1 MPQVDKE
8 LREAIDSSALS
19 PVLEAQRSRRV
30 FLDRWRRRAGELV
43 YCEGDA
49 CHVALLGEMLVEL
62 GIAEPDDLLANLRG
76 GCPMSGP
83 VGYESLYSPSLGD
96 PELSVAELI
105 RRQPDVLARVR
116 RAVRGESDS
125 NREAIWASVQKEV
138 DRGFMVELA
147 EPPTNSVFLRRFMV
161 AQLKADQK
169 GWQTKLRACDDGRMA
184 LVNKAVHMATKVK
197 LDTVDVFV
205 EVARQLAQQASGR
218 FAGAAFYSVG
228 LDHRDAYRQMKARN
242 DVICRCVVAEGPDGL
257 LRFFRLDRLSFGEAA
272 SVVHYNAF
280 ARVLARVV
288 RRGLSLPLLQ
298 YYDDFACPCRLEDDL
313 VLADTLELLGG
324 ILRTSFNDEKTS
336 QGNSFQHL
344 GLIFSIDGEGVHVSL
359 SEPRKEKLVFV
370 LEGVLARDSLAPGEA
385 ASLAGKLGF
394 ASSSLFGKVGRVP
407 LQPLFRR
414 ANAASTYRDFKLGRE
429 LRVSLQWWV
438 DVLRSEVRVFEKS
451 VPLDPVSPDMGTR
464 CVLFTDACPKGLGAV
479 LVVLTDGVVSSVE
492 YYSCPVPARASGLPI
507 HALEFAAVSVA
518 FGLWFKEMTGVQV
531 SVWVDNNVVLASL
544 VQGQSRARMLLA
556 PVHRLWQGIARA
568 KARVWFERVSSE
580 MNIADLPS
588 RLVHSWASV
597 PFLGRC
603 PVRRVPS
610 IRTIDEAVADLSVPG
625 TLQCTSVP

>member
-1 MPQVDKE
+1 MPQVDEE

-19 PVLEAQRSRRV
+19 PVLEAQRRRRA
-30 FLDRWRRRAGELV
+30 FLDRWRSRAGELV
-43 YCEGDA
+43 YNEGDA
-49 CHVALLGEMLVEL
+49 CHVALLGEMLAEL
-62 GIAEPDDLLANLRG
+62 RIAEPDSLLANLKE
-76 GCPMSGP
+76 GCPMAGP
-83 VGYESLYSPSLGD
+83 VGYASLYSPSLGD
-96 PELSVAELI
+96 PELSVEELI

-116 RAVRGESDS
+116 RAVRGESVA
-125 NREAIWASVQKEV
+125 NKGAIWASVQKEV
-138 DRGFMVELA
+138 DRGFMVELV
-147 EPPTNSVFLRRFMV
+147 EPPTNAVFLRRFMV
-161 AQLKADQK
+161 SQLKADQK

-184 LVNKAVHMATKVK
+184 LVNKAVHMTTRVR

-205 EVARQLAQQASGR
+205 EVARQLAQQASGKY
-218 FAGAAFYSVG
+218 AGTAFYSVG
-228 LDHRDAYRQMKARN
+228 LDHRDAYRQMKAQN

-280 ARVLARVV
+280 AKILARVV
-288 RRGLSLPLLQ
+288 RSGLSLPLLQ

-313 VLADTLELLGG
+313 VLADILELLGG
-324 ILRTSFNDEKTS
+324 ILRTSFNDEKTT
-336 QGNSFQHL
+336 QGSSFRHL
-344 GLIFSIDGEGVHVSL
+344 GLIFLIDGDGVHVSL

-370 LEGVLARDSLAPGEA
+370 LKGVLARDSLAPGEA

-414 ANAASTYRDFKLGRE
+414 ANASSTYRDFKLGRE

-438 DVLRSEVRVFEKS
+438 DVLRSEVRVFQKS
-451 VPLDPVSPDMGTR
+451 IPLHPVSPDTGTR
-464 CVLFTDACPKGLGAV
+464 CVLFTDACPRGLGAV
-479 LVVLTDGVVSSVE
+479 LVVLMEGVVSSVE
-492 YYSCPVPARASGLPI
+492 YYSCPVPARAVGLPI

-518 FGLWFKEMTGVQV
+518 FGLWFKEMAGVQV

-556 PVHRLWQGIARA
+556 PVHRLWQDIARA

-588 RLVHSWASV
+588 RLAHSWASV
-597 PFLGRC
+597 PFLGRW
-603 PVRRVPS
+603 PVRRVPGPL
-610 IRTIDEAVADLSVPG
+610 TIDEAVADLLVPG